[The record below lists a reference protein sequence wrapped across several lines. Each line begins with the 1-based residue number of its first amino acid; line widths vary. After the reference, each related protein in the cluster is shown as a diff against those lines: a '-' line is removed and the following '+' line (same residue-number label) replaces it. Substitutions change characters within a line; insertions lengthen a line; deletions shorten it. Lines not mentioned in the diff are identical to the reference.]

1 MYLSHLYLQFLSWQ
15 FFSRIAQLFVKS
27 KRYYYRK
34 IYFLELEFLCLDI
47 SSTIFARVLSEARS
61 FRYFI
66 RNSYR
71 NTLKINLK
79 LFRNS
84 YRLQFDMYLEIL
96 TVYTYYRSSRTS
108 YEVPV
113 RIYGDISLPAGKK
126 YFKNT
131 IMYFIRNLSSIFH
144 RIFYMNSSRLIATL
158 VFEFASQLTS
168 TISLNVNNLFQQQ
181 IQSLPLK

>member
-15 FFSRIAQLFVKS
+15 CFSRIAQLFVKS
-27 KRYYYRK
+27 KRNYRK
-34 IYFLELEFLCLDI
+34 IYFLEFEFLCLDI

-84 YRLQFDMYLEIL
+84 YRIQFDMYLEIL
-96 TVYTYYRSSRTS
+96 TVYTCYRSSRTS

-113 RIYGDISLPAGKK
+113 RIYGGKK